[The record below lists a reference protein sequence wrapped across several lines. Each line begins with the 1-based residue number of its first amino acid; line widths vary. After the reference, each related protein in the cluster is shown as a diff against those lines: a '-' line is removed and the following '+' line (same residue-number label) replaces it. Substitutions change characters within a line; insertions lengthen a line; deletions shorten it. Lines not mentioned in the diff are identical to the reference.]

1 MRKVKKI
8 FYADIERVN
17 QLTSKAVGIME
28 PKTKM
33 KVRIRRNG
41 STLLVTNSP
50 AVLELFQTNLFDFTD
65 KKKDE
70 ND

>member
-33 KVRIRRNG
+33 KVRICRNG

-50 AVLELFQTNLFDFTD
+50 AVLELFRSKIFNFDDIED
-65 KKKDE
+65 K

>member
-1 MRKVKKI
+1 MKMVKKI
-8 FYADIERVN
+8 FYADVERVN

-28 PKTKM
+28 PGTKM

-50 AVLELFQTNLFDFTD
+50 AVLELFQTEIFNFD
-65 KKKDE
+65 KKRD
-70 ND
+70 

>member
-50 AVLELFQTNLFDFTD
+50 AVLELFRSKVFNFDD
-65 KKKDE
+65 IEDE

>member
-50 AVLELFQTNLFDFTD
+50 AVLELFRSKVFNFDDIED
-65 KKKDE
+65 K

>member
-1 MRKVKKI
+1 MRKVRKR
-8 FYADIERVN
+8 FYYNVEIVN

-50 AVLELFQTNLFDFTD
+50 AVLELFRTGYLTLTI
-65 KKKDE
+65 
-70 ND
+70 

>member
-41 STLLVTNSP
+41 STCLETNSP
-50 AVLELFQTNLFDFTD
+50 AVLELFQTKIFDFNE
-65 KKKDE
+65 KRDE

>member
-1 MRKVKKI
+1 MKMVKKI
-8 FYADIERVN
+8 FYADVERVN

-28 PKTKM
+28 PRTKM

-50 AVLELFQTNLFDFTD
+50 AVLELFQTEMFNFD
-65 KKKDE
+65 KKRDE

>member
-8 FYADIERVN
+8 FYADVERVN

-28 PKTKM
+28 PGTKM

-50 AVLELFQTNLFDFTD
+50 AVLELFHSKVFNFDD
-65 KKKDE
+65 IEDE

>member
-8 FYADIERVN
+8 FYADTERVN

-28 PKTKM
+28 PGTKM
-33 KVRIRRNG
+33 KVRIRRND

-50 AVLELFQTNLFDFTD
+50 AVLELFRSKVFNFDD
-65 KKKDE
+65 VED
-70 ND
+70 

>member
-41 STLLVTNSP
+41 SALLVTNSP
-50 AVLELFQTNLFDFTD
+50 AVLELFRSKVFNFDDIED
-65 KKKDE
+65 K

>member
-50 AVLELFQTNLFDFTD
+50 AVLELFRSKVFNFDD
-65 KKKDE
+65 IE
-70 ND
+70 NKND

>member
-1 MRKVKKI
+1 MKMVKKI
-8 FYADIERVN
+8 FYADVERVN

-28 PKTKM
+28 PRTKM

-50 AVLELFQTNLFDFTD
+50 AVLELFHSKVFNFDD
-65 KKKDE
+65 IED
-70 ND
+70 

>member
-8 FYADIERVN
+8 FYADVERVN

-50 AVLELFQTNLFDFTD
+50 AVLELFRSKIFNFDDIED
-65 KKKDE
+65 K